1 MCVFASAGVGY
12 STPHTSARLPLTTT
26 KDSGKQVSQIRAFPV
41 VLKPGSGLQ
50 RPLFSC
56 PSIALS
62 HAHTHIHE
70 HSWRFDLSATFSLSL
85 AHILV
90 LSGGRKR
97 DRAGRCLSPSA
108 TYELRGASSAVPFT
122 SAVIKPSLF
131 CFCCPFSSTSAWQ
144 PNLCVASVSA
154 HFELMCAWLF

>member
-1 MCVFASAGVGY
+1 VSCLHSEGLKASEHGMPGLMCVFASAGVGY
-12 STPHTSARLPLTTT
+12 STPHTSARLPLTTA

-70 HSWRFDLSATFSLSL
+70 HS
-85 AHILV
+85 
-90 LSGGRKR
+90 
-97 DRAGRCLSPSA
+97 
-108 TYELRGASSAVPFT
+108 
-122 SAVIKPSLF
+122 
-131 CFCCPFSSTSAWQ
+131 
-144 PNLCVASVSA
+144 
-154 HFELMCAWLF
+154 